1 MFNRLNGRFK
11 HREFFMKK
19 IKFLGIAVII
29 TIIVLSMTSC
39 NLEELLKWGG
49 TLTIKN
55 NTGGT
60 IMAYAVSFED
70 VLNGSISLENINLL
84 EIGEEIAKGS
94 SYTKNFILDGKV
106 YWYWAGL
113 VSNNQLSP
121 NLKNGEVEL
130 KGGRG
135 QTITAE

>member
-1 MFNRLNGRFK
+1 
-11 HREFFMKK
+11 MKK
-19 IKFLGIAVII
+19 IKLLIIIAIVA
-29 TIIVLSMTSC
+29 IIVLSMTSC
-39 NLEELLKWGG
+39 DLEELLKWGG
-49 TLTIKN
+49 TLTIRN

-70 VLNGSISLENINLL
+70 VLNGSISLDNINLL

-106 YWYWAGL
+106 HWYWAGL

-130 KGGRG
+130 KGGKG
-135 QTITAE
+135 QTITAQ